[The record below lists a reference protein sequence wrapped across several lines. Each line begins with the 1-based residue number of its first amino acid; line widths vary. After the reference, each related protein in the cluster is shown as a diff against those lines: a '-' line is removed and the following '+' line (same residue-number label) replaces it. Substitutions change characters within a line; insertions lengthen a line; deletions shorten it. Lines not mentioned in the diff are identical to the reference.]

1 MGRAPRHPR
10 LDIDSDF
17 VIKEGAELV
26 NHIESLLEQSFDS
39 HVTWRDIR
47 RSNSV
52 RKEEDDLRTVF
63 LTHRKY
69 ASNNIDRQLSLI
81 TTKSERNDQFT
92 SSKITVLES
101 QKRTIETLMKTCT
114 DIVYIHRG
122 EISAMRSNL
131 LAGAAIF
138 TAVIVLL
145 ALKA

>member
-1 MGRAPRHPR
+1 MRRTSTRSELG
-10 LDIDSDF
+10 IGSGF
-17 VIKEGAELV
+17 VIEEGETLI

-39 HVTWRDIR
+39 HITWKDIR
-47 RSNSV
+47 KSESM
-52 RKEEDDLRTVF
+52 RKEESDLRTVF
-63 LTHRKY
+63 LAHRKY
-69 ASNNIDRQLSLI
+69 ASNNIDCQLGLTAI
-81 TTKSERNDQFT
+81 ASENPSQ
-92 SSKITVLES
+92 SNGSKINILES

-145 ALKA
+145 VLKA